1 MSLDSFLHCIP
12 LCGSFLMIHCSDS
25 TSAEKGKDLL
35 KVLIN
40 CTFIHRFAHFTN
52 IFKKCILSRN
62 CVHGTGETDKAQP
75 VSSRSCQVKQIFA
88 ILHEK
93 SIKVLQ
99 RGRWLSD
106 QLCLWEVEGEGRAAQ
121 RDLGARH
128 FLSVEKAE
136 WEQHVQRQGN
146 MKC

>member
-1 MSLDSFLHCIP
+1 M
-12 LCGSFLMIHCSDS
+12 
-25 TSAEKGKDLL
+25 
-35 KVLIN
+35 
-40 CTFIHRFAHFTN
+40 
-52 IFKKCILSRN
+52 
-62 CVHGTGETDKAQP
+62 HGTGETDKAQP